1 MGPVINSLIGAADS
15 SAEPSVEPSDSALPT
30 ATPVPSATP
39 TATPLPSPTPSPT
52 ATPAPRSD
60 SGTTYVVKRNDTL
73 SGICLK
79 IGGGEG
85 CVKAI
90 MELNAIEDA
99 RTIQPGQVL
108 KLP

>member
-1 MGPVINSLIGAADS
+1 M
-15 SAEPSVEPSDSALPT
+15 
-30 ATPVPSATP
+30 
-39 TATPLPSPTPSPT
+39 
-52 ATPAPRSD
+52 
-60 SGTTYVVKRNDTL
+60 VKRNDTL

>member
-1 MGPVINSLIGAADS
+1 
-15 SAEPSVEPSDSALPT
+15 
-30 ATPVPSATP
+30 
-39 TATPLPSPTPSPT
+39 
-52 ATPAPRSD
+52 
-60 SGTTYVVKRNDTL
+60 VVKRNDTL

-79 IGGGEG
+79 IGGGAG

-90 MELNAIEDA
+90 MDLNSIEDA